1 MIGVLIKYKE
11 KIMFVGLPKDIAS
24 LENQLSRI
32 GLDISL
38 HEINLTSNN
47 NYGYE
52 IEIYGQDSAEI
63 AICARICSSDTLGQL
78 NELIQY
84 LDNNEV
90 DDLYE
95 VVVDGDSESIAELY
109 KEITTPLE
117 LETTD
122 KLVIRTTLNYNA
134 NFYEPADCIVEK
146 AIAIPHEE
154 YDALIN
160 ITDNCYDFIAENQ
173 DCMYYDKDNNNHCIL
188 IYDDASGDGV
198 IINADGCNYPKY
210 SAFVPNAK
218 VMLEQHE
225 LEQSGLKTVKAP
237 ITESEKRLL
246 DTISSAADR
255 IATFAHLGHKDFT
268 IEDTLKDLDCSLDDV
283 RDILLNA
290 IAQKVSKLDGI
301 SSVEVSNLNIPL
313 QPEITVT
320 TEETEEQTVDSEEI
334 GGISLT

>member
-1 MIGVLIKYKE
+1 MIGVLIKYKG
-11 KIMFVGLPKDIAS
+11 KTVFAGLPKDSES

-32 GLDISL
+32 GLDISP
-38 HEINLTSNN
+38 HEINLTSEN

-78 NELIQY
+78 NELMQY
-84 LDNNEV
+84 LDNDYV
-90 DDLYE
+90 DDMYE
-95 VVVDGDSESIAELY
+95 VIVDGDSESIAALY
-109 KEITTPLE
+109 KEITTPPE
-117 LETTD
+117 IETTD

-160 ITDNCYDFIAENQ
+160 ITDSCYGFIAENQ

-188 IYDDASGDGV
+188 IYDDTSGDGV

-210 SAFVPNAK
+210 SAFVPHAK
-218 VMLEQHE
+218 AMLEQHE
-225 LEQSGLKTVKAP
+225 LEQSGLKTVNAP

-246 DTISSAADR
+246 DIISGAADR

-268 IEDTLKDLDCSLDDV
+268 IEDVLKDLDCDFEDIKGMI
-283 RDILLNA
+283 RDSAAELLRANP
-290 IAQKVSKLDGI
+290 DI
-301 SSVEVSNLNIPL
+301 SSVEVCSLDIPF
-313 QPEITVT
+313 QPELIVK
-320 TEETEEQTVDSEEI
+320 TEEIQDMTADEDI
-334 GGISLT
+334 GGLSL

>member
-1 MIGVLIKYKE
+1 
-11 KIMFVGLPKDIAS
+11 MFAGLPKDNDS
-24 LENQLSRI
+24 LKNQLSRI
-32 GLDISL
+32 GLDVFP

-95 VVVDGDSESIAELY
+95 LVVDGDCESIAELY
-109 KEITTPLE
+109 KEITTTPE

-122 KLVIRTTLNYNA
+122 KLVIRTTLNYKA

-160 ITDNCYDFIAENQ
+160 ITDSCYDFIAENQ
-173 DCMYYDKDNNNHCIL
+173 ECMYYDKDNNNHCIL
-188 IYDDASGDGV
+188 IYDDTSGDGV

-218 VMLEQHE
+218 VTLEQHE

-246 DTISSAADR
+246 DTISRLADR

-268 IEDTLKDLDCSLDDV
+268 IEDTLKDLDCDFDDIKGMI
-283 RDILLNA
+283 RDSAAEILRTKPD
-290 IAQKVSKLDGI
+290 IV
-301 SSVEVSNLNIPL
+301 SVEVSSLDIPF

-320 TEETEEQTVDSEEI
+320 TEETEEQTADEEI
-334 GGISLT
+334 GGLSL